1 MLCVQRNEVQI
12 SYKEGCIMQITDEEK
27 QLIRD
32 NLHYIP
38 ATGTIL
44 WSDDSKYRPFIGAPV
59 PMTSEQVGGKEALTV
74 WIGDQSFAAA
84 DVCWFLW
91 KGRWPAHGVIFADKS
106 KAGRKDLSASNLRL
120 RRRPE
125 YVKKGRAVWV
135 PRTLANDIVTVLAKE
150 GYDELHL
157 QMNEVLTKGY
167 KR

>member
-1 MLCVQRNEVQI
+1 
-12 SYKEGCIMQITDEEK
+12 MQITDEEK

-38 ATGTIL
+38 ATGMLL
-44 WSDDSKYRPFIGAPV
+44 WRDGSKYRQFIGAPV
-59 PMTSEQVGGKEALTV
+59 TMTTEKIDGKEVMVV
-74 WIGDQSFAAA
+74 WIGDKSFASA

-91 KGRWPAHGVIFADKS
+91 KRRWPKHGVIFSDKS
-106 KAGRKDLSASNLRL
+106 KAGRMDLRSSNLRL

-135 PRTLANDIVTVLAKE
+135 SRGLAERLVDCLVFHGEGVLAEEMLGIMKK
-150 GYDELHL
+150 D
-157 QMNEVLTKGY
+157 Y